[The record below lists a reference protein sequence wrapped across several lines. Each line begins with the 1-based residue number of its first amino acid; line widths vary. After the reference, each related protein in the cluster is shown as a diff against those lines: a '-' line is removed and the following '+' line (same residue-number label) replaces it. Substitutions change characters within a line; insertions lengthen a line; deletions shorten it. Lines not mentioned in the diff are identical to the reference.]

1 MSYPLSP
8 EAGTHFL
15 EQQAEDQRRKLHET
29 VTELRNQVR
38 ETVHEKLDVRK
49 RARDNVWPAAGTAFL
64 FTLLFGYGTAGTIK
78 HMLR

>member
-1 MSYPLSP
+1 
-8 EAGTHFL
+8 
-15 EQQAEDQRRKLHET
+15 
-29 VTELRNQVR
+29 VR
-38 ETVHEKLDVRK
+38 ETVHEKLDIRK